1 MRVLALVLSAVLL
14 ATGLDAAPLPW
25 LEVKSGHST
34 VITNSSDGAGRRTAW
49 QF

>member
-25 LEVKSGHST
+25 LEVKSGHFT
-34 VITNSSDGAGRRTAW
+34 VITNSGDGAGRRTAW